1 MPKELERDLGLPSVL
16 AISIGAMVGSGIFI
30 LPALALKMAGPA
42 VVLAYLL
49 AGVLV
54 LPAALS
60 KAEMATAMPEAGG
73 TYIYIERGMGPMLGT
88 IAGIGTWFAL
98 SFKGALALVGGVPY
112 LVVLF
117 DLPVKPV
124 ALGLAALLI
133 VVNLFGAKQT
143 GRLQVAIVVAMLAA
157 MVWFVGR
164 SVGSVERA
172 AFDGFLGS
180 GGGGILAATGFV
192 FVSYAGVTKIASV
205 AEEVEDPDRVIP
217 KGMVYSLG
225 FTTLLYVLI
234 VAVIV
239 GVTPD
244 GIVGSNTPIADV
256 AAATMSS
263 VGVVAVVVAAL
274 LALVST
280 ANAGLLS
287 SSRYPFAMSRD
298 QLAPPSLS
306 TVSERFNTPTMA
318 ITLTGS
324 VMLALIAFVPV
335 MDIAKLASAFQIL
348 VFVLVNVAVVAF
360 RTSDAE
366 YDPSYESPLYPWMQA
381 FGVVGGLVLLTQMGR
396 LPLVGAVVI
405 ILGGA
410 VWYFVYGRPRVQR
423 EGVAA
428 DTVRRRID
436 RKAVAETDSAF
447 RDADDTD
454 VLIAVTEDT
463 DESRERTLLHAA
475 TSIARRDDGSVTVAQ
490 FDQVPDQTPLDYA
503 ENVVS
508 DADRRFEAQ
517 TDRLSADVDVPVE
530 YGEVVSHDPKR
541 AMTNFAREHEFDIVV
556 ADPAV
561 SDRGPGLLDG
571 RIGDRPA
578 DDLCTVST
586 EAVDD
591 LDTVTLVTDRGPFH
605 PVKVRVADALAADND
620 ATLELVHVIDETES
634 PARKTSVDDYND
646 SLEDLCTVPVD
657 SRAVTRGD
665 SADANVDVDLVLTE
679 SRSDLVVQSDDEHR
693 SPTRPDII
701 TVYSPTDRRFGLFGR
716 LLERTVF

>member
-143 GRLQVAIVVAMLAA
+143 GRLQVAIVAAMLAA
-157 MVWFVGR
+157 MVWFVGG

-172 AFDGFLGS
+172 AFDGFFAS
-180 GGGGILAATGFV
+180 GGGSIFAATGFV

-205 AEEVEDPDRVIP
+205 AEEVKDPDRVIP

-244 GIVGSNTPIADV
+244 GIVGSNTPVADV
-256 AAATMSS
+256 AAATMPTA
-263 VGVVAVVVAAL
+263 GVVVVVAAAI

-324 VMLALIAFVPV
+324 VMLALIAFVPI

-436 RKAVAETDSAF
+436 RKAVAETNSAF

-454 VLIAVTEDT
+454 ILIAVTEDT
-463 DESRERTLLHAA
+463 DESRERTLLDVA

-503 ENVVS
+503 ETVVS

-578 DDLCTVST
+578 DDLFTVSA

-665 SADANVDVDLVLTE
+665 SADANVDVDLLLTA
-679 SRSDLVVQSDDEHR
+679 SRGDLVVQSDDEHR
-693 SPTRPDII
+693 SPARPDTI